1 MQSMKKRLKIIIIIM
16 IILKYHFIF
25 FIIFNLISLVAKLN
39 VSDNKIKL
47 IICVSSKRIQIEQTN
62 IMSNMFTLIRIF

>member
-1 MQSMKKRLKIIIIIM
+1 MKKRLKIIIIIM